1 VEVLANSDLYAI
13 NTLALPCIADFKLVI
28 DHPDEL
34 FDAIA
39 FADEKDLPW
48 LVLGQGSNVVLPLR
62 LHAVVIYLN
71 LLGVEVTADS
81 GGLVNVNV
89 CAGEP
94 WHTLV
99 ENLLQQN
106 IFGLEN
112 LALIP
117 GLAGAAP
124 VQNIGAYGREIADF
138 IDSVE
143 VYDIERQEIR
153 HLSRSECDF
162 SYRSSIF
169 KTTGTDRYIITALK
183 LSLSTSDD
191 IDISYHALATELKAI
206 IAPTARNVFDAVV
219 SIRSSKLPN
228 PAIQPNA
235 GSFFKNP
242 IVTAERYW
250 QLLETYPN
258 LVAYPQTDGMFKLAA
273 AWLIDNA
280 GWKGKVIGP
289 VATHSNQAL
298 VLINLGAAT
307 SDDILTYAAAL
318 SSAIEDLY
326 KVTLQREPVAYSA
339 NCLRLA

>member
-1 VEVLANSDLYAI
+1 VEVLANSDLYAL

-71 LLGVEVTADS
+71 LLGIEITADS
-81 GGLVNVNV
+81 DGLVNVTV
-89 CAGEP
+89 GAGEP

-219 SIRSSKLPN
+219 SIRSSKL
-228 PAIQPNA
+228 IRLYSQ
-235 GSFFKNP
+235 
-242 IVTAERYW
+242 
-250 QLLETYPN
+250 
-258 LVAYPQTDGMFKLAA
+258 M
-273 AWLIDNA
+273 
-280 GWKGKVIGP
+280 P
-289 VATHSNQAL
+289 VVFLRT
-298 VLINLGAAT
+298 
-307 SDDILTYAAAL
+307 L
-318 SSAIEDLY
+318 S
-326 KVTLQREPVAYSA
+326 
-339 NCLRLA
+339 